1 MRTLAVIALVLVPCA
16 AEPAGAQQPDGKAV
30 FERHCVHCHGD
41 SLEAPGTLQLGR
53 TRGAD
58 KRLLV
63 GRKDLNAQYIE
74 HVVRNG
80 LRTMPSFVPSE
91 LTDAKLRAL
100 TNYLLRSP

>member
-1 MRTLAVIALVLVPCA
+1 MKMLPVIAITMLSCA
-16 AEPAGAQQPDGKAV
+16 ALPVLAQQPEGKAV
-30 FERHCVHCHGD
+30 FEHFCVHCHGD
-41 SLEAPGTLQLGR
+41 SGEAPGTLQLGR

-80 LRTMPSFVPSE
+80 LRTMPPFVPSE

-100 TNYLLRSP
+100 TAYLLGAP